1 MTLEAPTTPAILQPV
16 EKEEEKGKEGRRRR
30 RRRKKKEELV
40 AEEGRES
47 GRGTSNTDSYHS
59 AGWGSL
65 SDEFP

>member
-1 MTLEAPTTPAILQPV
+1 MTLEAPTTPAILQPE
-16 EKEEEKGKEGRRRR
+16 EKEEEEGKEGRR

-40 AEEGRES
+40 AEEGREN

>member
-1 MTLEAPTTPAILQPV
+1 MTLEAPTTPAILQP
-16 EKEEEKGKEGRRRR
+16 EEEKEGKEGGGGGK
-30 RRRKKKEELV
+30 RKKELV